1 MGVMKIYPKPIFH
14 SIPGYEMVMEFND
27 PSVQLHGFIAVH
39 NTKRGP
45 ALGGTR
51 IWKYDTRESALIDV
65 LRLAKGMTFKAAGAD
80 LSLGGGKAVLI
91 GDAKLV
97 KSPAYFETYGHY
109 VHLLKGQY
117 ITAEDV
123 NTTSADMMHIAKKTP
138 HVVGR
143 VGKSGNPSPFTVLGV
158 YYGIQA
164 SVAFI
169 FPKKKLQD
177 LSFAVQGVGQ
187 TGSYL
192 IDQLVAAGV
201 KQITIADI
209 NPIHVET
216 MKKKYPQIKVVS
228 QEFIM
233 SLPVDVFCPCALG
246 GIINDAS
253 IEQMHAKIVAG
264 SANNILLDDQI
275 HGPKAMEK
283 GILIAPDFIINAG
296 GLINVYHEH
305 HSDYQEAEVKEE
317 IKRIGQRL
325 TRIYQMAKKDQID
338 PFAAATAYA
347 NQQLK

>member
-1 MGVMKIYPKPIFH
+1 MIVMKVYPKPIFH
-14 SIPGYEMVMEFND
+14 SVPGYEIVMEFIE
-27 PSVQLHGFIAVH
+27 PSVKLHGFIAVH
-39 NTKRGP
+39 STKRGP

-51 IWKYDTRESALIDV
+51 IWKYDHRESALTDV

-91 GDAKLV
+91 GDAKSI

-123 NTTSADMMHIAKKTP
+123 NTTSADMMHIAKQTP

-143 VGKSGNPSPFTVLGV
+143 VGKSGNPSPFTALGV
-158 YYGIQA
+158 FYGIQA
-164 SVAFI
+164 SVAFAL
-169 FPKKKLQD
+169 PKKKLQD
-177 LSFAVQGVGQ
+177 LSFAIQGVGQ
-187 TGSYL
+187 TGTFL
-192 IDQLVAAGV
+192 IDLLIEAGV
-201 KQITIADI
+201 GNITIADI
-209 NPIHVET
+209 NPTNVELIT
-216 MKKKYPQIKVVS
+216 KKYPQLNVVN
-228 QEFIM
+228 QELIM
-233 SLPVDVFCPCALG
+233 SLPVDVFSPCALG

-253 IEQMHAKIVAG
+253 LDQMKAKIVAG
-264 SANNILLDDQI
+264 SANNILLDDKI

-305 HSDYQEAEVKEE
+305 HSDYKASEVKEE
-317 IKRIGQRL
+317 IKRIGNRL
-325 TRIYQMAKKDQID
+325 TRIYQMAKKEHLD
-338 PFAAATAYA
+338 PFAAATAFA